1 MGMLEFRVNSLRRCA
16 WEAGALLLVLC
27 VSPTGSRAQAGVEA
41 AGADSSSAGATAAV
55 TKALPPSLP
64 NPGTDSKF
72 AYVPALAGPSP
83 DETNRKALEQRAGD
97 RATKLLLQSVPSD
110 AMIYIDGMFV
120 GRTPLLL
127 IAPTGKIKVE
137 MRGKREEFGERLI
150 DLPPNET
157 QQLTLTL
164 TPRYPTSITIPTG
177 HAATPSGVTAAGVQ
191 VLPDPSLPHP
201 GKESNP
207 ASLPARQGPSPDEVN
222 RKALEQEAGKDAAKL
237 VLQSVP
243 SGAMTYL
250 DGTFVGRTP
259 LQLIVP
265 PGKYKVEMRGNLE
278 EFGERLVGLLP
289 SETQQL
295 TLELALRYP
304 AKISAR

>member
-1 MGMLEFRVNSLRRCA
+1 MDVLEYRVNWLRRCA
-16 WEAGALLLVLC
+16 WVAGALLVLLC
-27 VSPTGSRAQAGVEA
+27 VFPTVSRAQAGVEA
-41 AGADSSSAGATAAV
+41 AGVDSSSAGATAAV
-55 TKALPPSLP
+55 TKAPPTSLP
-64 NPGTDSKF
+64 HPGTDSKF
-72 AYVPALAGPSP
+72 AYVTAPAGPSP

-97 RATKLLLQSVPSD
+97 HATKLLLQSVPSD
-110 AMIYIDGMFV
+110 AMIFIDGMFV

-127 IAPTGKIKVE
+127 TAPAGKIKVE
-137 MRGKREEFGERLI
+137 IRCKREEFGERLI

-164 TPRYPTSITIPTG
+164 TPRYPTSITIPIG
-177 HAATPSGVTAAGVQ
+177 HPATSSGVTAAGVQ
-191 VLPDPSLPHP
+191 VLPHPLSPPP
-201 GKESNP
+201 GKESNA
-207 ASLPARQGPSPDEVN
+207 ASLPAPQGLSPDEVN
-222 RKALEQEAGKDAAKL
+222 RKALEQEAGKDASKL

-243 SGAMTYL
+243 SSALTYL
-250 DGTFVGRTP
+250 DGIFVGRTP
-259 LQLIVP
+259 LQLIVA

-289 SETQQL
+289 NETQQL

>member
-1 MGMLEFRVNSLRRCA
+1 MLECRVNSLKRCA
-16 WEAGALLLVLC
+16 WGAGALLAVLC
-27 VSPTGSRAQAGVEA
+27 VAPTGSHAQAGVEA
-41 AGADSSSAGATAAV
+41 AGADSSSAGVTATG
-55 TKALPPSLP
+55 TKALPTSLP
-64 NPGTDSKF
+64 GPGTDNKF
-72 AYVPALAGPSP
+72 AYVRPLVGPSP
-83 DETNRKALEQRAGD
+83 DEANRKALEQRAGD
-97 RATKLLLQSVPSD
+97 RATRLLLQSVPSD
-110 AMIYIDGMFV
+110 AMIFVDTMFV

-127 IAPTGKIKVE
+127 IAPAGKIKVE

-164 TPRYPTSITIPTG
+164 TPRYPTSITLGTG
-177 HAATPSGVTAAGVQ
+177 RASPSSGATAAGVQ
-191 VLPDPSLPHP
+191 VLPDPSMTHP

-207 ASLPARQGPSPDEVN
+207 VSLPSRQGPSPDEAN
-222 RKALEQEAGKDAAKL
+222 RKALEQEAGKDAARL

-243 SGAMTYL
+243 SAAMTYL

-289 SETQQL
+289 NETQQQ
-295 TLELALRYP
+295 TLELAVRYP
-304 AKISAR
+304 AKISVR